1 MKLFHFFSIAFTLS
15 SEDVEEVYP
24 VPRIVQQIKEQKDVY
39 GTIDFHET
47 YYQVRKFTHNYISCA
62 VHL

>member
-1 MKLFHFFSIAFTLS
+1 MKLFHSFAITFPLS
-15 SEDVEEVYP
+15 SEDVYKVYP
-24 VPRIVQQIKEQKDVY
+24 VLRIMQQIKEQKDVY

-47 YYQVRKFTHNYISCA
+47 YYQVRKFTHNYISCV